1 MSESMRDRI
10 RDELAG
16 WVIGSGYYAT
26 AVSVE
31 DARDMADAVLAVLA
45 YPPADVIEQAA
56 IELFRDS
63 WGDRPSAVKAGV
75 RWNWLHD
82 EEKQYWRSKVG
93 LVFAAAFGGE
103 QGE

>member
-1 MSESMRDRI
+1 MTDI
-10 RDELAG
+10 RDLIARALSAQTTCDGAPHPSELH
-16 WVIGSGYYAT
+16 Y
-26 AVSVE
+26 
-31 DARDMADAVLAVLA
+31 RQADAVLAVLA
-45 YPPADVIEQAA
+45 YLPDDVIEQGA

-63 WGDRPSAVKAGV
+63 WGDRPSAAKAGV

-103 QGE
+103 QA